1 MAPTENSRSPAESGA
16 SGQLALD
23 IGLADEPSFENFI
36 GEVDGEASHIVH
48 EAALRRGTKL
58 VYLFG
63 PWGSGRTHLLCA
75 AVRAASAK
83 GARVATVPLTLPG
96 LTPQILEGLEEF
108 DLVCLDDL
116 DAVVG
121 QPVWERALFN
131 FYNIIERSPAWLIT
145 TALTSPGQLPM
156 HLPDLA
162 SRFSSGVTVKVNPL
176 DERGCRQALKARAHQ
191 RGFELGDDV
200 LEFVLRRVRRDMH
213 SLVRL
218 LDRLDASTLT
228 QKRRVTVPFVRSI
241 LDAADVQRGTDAMPG
256 TGPNPDAGPIQGTP
270 S

>member
-1 MAPTENSRSPAESGA
+1 MPPTEHFSSPAESRAG
-16 SGQLALD
+16 GQLALD
-23 IGLADEPSFENFI
+23 IGLADEPSFDNFI
-36 GEVDGEASHIVH
+36 GEVGGEASHIVH
-48 EAALRRGTKL
+48 EAALRRGAKL

-63 PWGSGRTHLLCA
+63 SWGSGRTHLLCA

-83 GARVATVPLTLPG
+83 GARVATVPLTVPG
-96 LTPQILEGLEEF
+96 LTPQILEGLEDF

-116 DAVVG
+116 DVVAG

-131 FYNIIERSPAWLIT
+131 FYNVIERSSAGLIT
-145 TALTSPGQLPM
+145 TALTSPGQLPV

-162 SRFSSGVTVKVNPL
+162 SRFSSGVTVKLTAL
-176 DERGCRQALKARAHQ
+176 DEGGCRRALKARAHQ

-241 LDAADVQRGTDAMPG
+241 LDAADAQPGSETMPG
-256 TGPNPDAGPIQGTP
+256 TAPKPGAGPIQEAQ
-270 S
+270 